1 MRIQSQPSDPKI
13 VQYFA
18 KEFARFLN
26 RVQGAGNDMLGSF
39 LVEQEWDRYAEDA
52 NDLVRSLE
60 IAGYVITPRE
70 LTDQMI
76 AQADQNPGA
85 NKLMGQRG
93 ATMYINA
100 VMSAMANA
108 WIQSR
113 DTDLLVNIIS
123 MALARA
129 AAPSGRKDLVDS
141 SYRRFA
147 KTAVE
152 IITDL
157 ERAGYHIM
165 PDEATPFM
173 VSAGVAETAERST
186 GSSRMIGADPE
197 YVKKLYHNVVNAR
210 PDECRPR
217 PKK

>member
-26 RVQGAGNDMLGSF
+26 RVHGAGNDMLGSF

-52 NDLVRSLE
+52 NDLVKSLE
-60 IAGYVITPRE
+60 IAGFMVTPRE

-76 AQADQNPGA
+76 AQADQQPGA

-93 ATMYINA
+93 AALYINA
-100 VMSAMANA
+100 VLGAMANA

-129 AAPSGRKDLVDS
+129 SAPTGRKDMVDS

-147 KTAVE
+147 KTATE
-152 IITDL
+152 IIADL
-157 ERAGYHIM
+157 ERTGYHIM

-173 VSAGVAETAERST
+173 VSAGVAETAERTS
-186 GSSRMIGADPE
+186 GSNRTIGADPE

-210 PDECRPR
+210 PDDCRPR
-217 PKK
+217 AK